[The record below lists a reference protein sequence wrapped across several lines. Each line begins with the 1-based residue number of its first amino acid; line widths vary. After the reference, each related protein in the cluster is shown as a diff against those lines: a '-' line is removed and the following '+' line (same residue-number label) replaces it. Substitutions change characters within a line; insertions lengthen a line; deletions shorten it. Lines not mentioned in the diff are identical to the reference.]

1 MFRSILLFSFCL
13 HLGLLSCGRFEHG
26 DIFCTSHEDC
36 PQDQLCRE
44 GFCVSKDVPRLCADA
59 SQQLCGEACVDLQT
73 NTSHCGV
80 CNHVCPPEAHCR
92 NGSCE
97 TCPSSQ
103 RFCGEACVDLQTNTS
118 HCGVCNHVCSQGA
131 PCWGGACI
139 FPRTEC
145 TEPRKLCGED
155 CVDLQTNTS
164 HCGECDRSCP
174 PEAYCWRG
182 QCVCSAV
189 EKVLCQNQCVSI
201 LSYLRDKNNCG
212 ACGNTCAPGFV
223 CRLGFCRR

>member
-26 DIFCTSHEDC
+26 DLSCASHEDC

-44 GFCVSKDVPRLCADA
+44 GFCVSENIPRLCADA

-80 CNHVCPPEAHCR
+80 CNHPCPPEAHCR

-103 RFCGEACVDLQTNTS
+103 QLCGEACVDLQTDTS
-118 HCGVCNHVCSQGA
+118 HCGACNQTCTGGTCRDSQ
-131 PCWGGACI
+131 CLC
-139 FPRTEC
+139 PRGTA
-145 TEPRKLCGED
+145 LCEGLCKNVWEYL
-155 CVDLQTNTS
+155 VDRN
-164 HCGECDRSCP
+164 H
-174 PEAYCWRG
+174 
-182 QCVCSAV
+182 
-189 EKVLCQNQCVSI
+189 
-201 LSYLRDKNNCG
+201 CG
-212 ACGNTCAPGFV
+212 ACRSVCERDAICFFGTCVSWTG
-223 CRLGFCRR
+223 